1 MQKALFID
9 GNALIH
15 RTWHAL
21 PRLTAPD
28 GRVVNAVYGFVMVL
42 QKVLQSEHPDY
53 LVVCWDTPEPT
64 YRHRIAPEYK
74 AQREK
79 QPQEFYD
86 QVPFVQN
93 VINAFGGKNIEF
105 PGYEADDL
113 LATLAKTFAKKN
125 VETTLLRA
133 IEICGKRS
141 VRTSA
146 SWPLRKE

>member
-86 QVPFVQN
+86 QVPFNKMSSMRLAGRILSSPAMRRMICLQRLPRHSRKRTWRRR
-93 VINAFGGKNIEF
+93 F
-105 PGYEADDL
+105 YERSRYVASD
-113 LATLAKTFAKKN
+113 
-125 VETTLLRA
+125 
-133 IEICGKRS
+133 RS
-141 VRTSA
+141 VR
-146 SWPLRKE
+146 PRHGL